1 MPRTTRGNPKLAPA
15 PRMKER
21 KSQIGENHTNDN
33 KTLESDSAVVPEHK
47 CSSDPSQVT
56 STSKRKKIRHKY
68 SEMEKNK
75 IQEQVTK
82 MQESPTTSR
91 LPMKSILARV
101 PINHTSYYRWQNECK
116 ICFDQF
122 AIKHGRLV
130 SCHNCKKNI
139 CLECLTKSF
148 VRILGIAPE
157 HAW

>member
-116 ICFDQF
+116 ICLNEF
-122 AIKHGRLV
+122 AIKHGTLV
-130 SCHNCKKNI
+130 GCSNCHHFFMLSVLQTI
-139 CLECLTKSF
+139 FF
-148 VRILGIAPE
+148 VS
-157 HAW
+157 